1 MYIISKAEFENINFE
16 RDKSM
21 GVLNKEDI
29 ALIIILLIILIGILN
44 FISYLKEK
52 KEKKNKQFSNL
63 DSNNSPSYNPYN
75 IQKKDTFD
83 YQKTNEKSHQSSIN
97 LVDKLKN
104 KNNYSYDLKKQ
115 NEKINQNINNK
126 ITPIKTDINKHKQD
140 VDYLSEK
147 IKKNNIEIEKVNNFL
162 LEKFEQIEKKYDN
175 KINEIFT
182 QNQTINGKFISKTE
196 FENKYNELFKMI
208 KNMEKT
214 SSEALKNINKE
225 NNSFL
230 IKDIEKSLKR
240 EIDSTKINNK
250 ANFESIKDDIL
261 GSLIE
266 SNNEHLANFNNQI
279 ETIKTE
285 LSSIKKD
292 IPLNNPLNSIA
303 DEKLVE
309 ERDKIKNFYADS
321 KMEIEKAK
329 KYLSDKMDYFL
340 QSRED
345 IINHI
350 KQLAENNEN
359 FKKEIDFMKQKFVSI
374 NERNTISDQFRQD
387 IDDKISKSLEG
398 NNLLKDQLSQEID
411 VKISKSLELIN
422 PSLEKLSQE
431 IDDKIKNSLELI
443 NPALEKLSQE
453 TDDKIKNTLEL
464 INPALEKL
472 SQETDDKIKNSL
484 ELINPA
490 LEKLSQETDDKI
502 KNSLE
507 LINPAL
513 EKINQEIDDKI
524 KNNLE
529 LINPALEKF
538 NQEIDDK
545 VTKSLEIR
553 LNDIKD
559 KISVI
564 EHDTQKFVNNDDL
577 VRSSHLLDLVEKMNQ
592 IRQKVSKIESNVLT
606 DPKITEFKERSNPRP
621 QQSFEIYNY
630 FLELEYKALYEV
642 WIRFEQK
649 NKELINFA
657 ISLKQSDD
665 YHFFSSVIAIE
676 LLELLKNKKVLF
688 NRYAGF
694 SDFLKDYYSKIS
706 NIVFINEIISLKS
719 EMKTYS
725 IDNIPKEIVKIRKFI
740 QLLTEL
746 SSTDIINKL
755 LNFKPSKWVRES
767 FIDFADMLIREYQ
780 KDKFENNEELLSEPY
795 NIVCKALLT
804 ANLKPIDIVLGKT
817 RFDSSKHIGRTTVK
831 NPKIPDYTIA
841 SIIRS
846 GFVQLDGRIF
856 RQPEVSVNK
865 I

>member
-443 NPALEKLSQE
+443 NPALEK
-453 TDDKIKNTLEL
+453 
-464 INPALEKL
+464 
-472 SQETDDKIKNSL
+472 
-484 ELINPA
+484 
-490 LEKLSQETDDKI
+490 
-502 KNSLE
+502 
-507 LINPAL
+507 
-513 EKINQEIDDKI
+513 INQEIDDKI

-538 NQEIDDK
+538 NQEIDDI